1 MVDILNSLDIL
12 AVQEHWLSKQSLS
25 FLNSVHSDF
34 NARGITSIDYGDGL
48 SGRPHGGL
56 CFLWRR
62 SLDPFIE
69 PLIYVDEKRLL
80 GLKITSS
87 NATILLLNV
96 YLPYQTDDNAH
107 EYLEILGKIQAIS
120 DSFESTNIFI
130 IGDFNADI
138 KNPSLFTPFLNAFIN
153 ECHLIASDTL
163 LLPSDAFTY
172 VSDAHGSRS
181 WLDHVLTTHSSHSSI
196 SDMEVKY
203 DCVSSDHLPLCF
215 SIYVKLYVKFMHPI
229 LCGML
234 PPPRISITIIHKP
247 VCFYLLLMYLMRF

>member
-1 MVDILNSLDIL
+1 MVDILNFLDIL
-12 AVQEHWLSKQSLS
+12 AVQEHWLSKQSIS

-34 NARGITSIDYGDGL
+34 NARGISSIDYGDGL

-87 NATILLLNV
+87 NSTIRLLNV
-96 YLPYQTDDNAH
+96 YLPYHADDNAD
-107 EYLEILGKIQAIS
+107 EYQEILGKIQAIS

-130 IGDFNADI
+130 IGEFNADI
-138 KNPSLFTPFLNAFIN
+138 KKPSLFTLFLNAFIN
-153 ECHLIASDTL
+153 DCHLIPSDTL
-163 LLPSDAFTY
+163 LLSSDAFTY
-172 VSDAHGSRS
+172 VSDAHSSRS

-196 SDMEVKY
+196 IDVEVKY
-203 DCVSSDHLPLCF
+203 DCVSSNHLPLCF
-215 SIYVKLYVKFMHPI
+215 TKHAKLLPSSEAPPFIHPFI
-229 LCGML
+229 PHPFKHLVL
-234 PPPRISITIIHKP
+234 
-247 VCFYLLLMYLMRF
+247 

>member
-1 MVDILNSLDIL
+1 MNCRTICLTYRYSITSGLVTAMRTVFLTFSYCHRWIDRLDGISHLGNTHQQIQPTYRLSLRIASFNSRSIRNSAFDVVDILNSLDIL

-48 SGRPHGGL
+48 SGCPHVGL
-56 CFLWRR
+56 CFLWTR
-62 SLDPFIE
+62 SLDPFIQL
-69 PLIYVDEKRLL
+69 LIYVDEKRLL

-96 YLPYQTDDNAH
+96 YLPYQTYDNAD

-153 ECHLIASDTL
+153 DCHLIASDTL

-172 VSDAHGSRS
+172 VSDAQGSRS
-181 WLDHVLTTHSSHSSI
+181 
-196 SDMEVKY
+196 
-203 DCVSSDHLPLCF
+203 
-215 SIYVKLYVKFMHPI
+215 
-229 LCGML
+229 
-234 PPPRISITIIHKP
+234 
-247 VCFYLLLMYLMRF
+247 

>member
-1 MVDILNSLDIL
+1 MFIFI
-12 AVQEHWLSKQSLS
+12 KC
-25 FLNSVHSDF
+25 
-34 NARGITSIDYGDGL
+34 
-48 SGRPHGGL
+48 GRPHGGL
-56 CFLWRR
+56 CFLWMR

-96 YLPYQTDDNAH
+96 YLPHQTDYNAD

-153 ECHLIASDTL
+153 DCHLIASDTL

-196 SDMEVKY
+196 SDMTVY
-203 DCVSSDHLPLCF
+203 LPTTYLYAFLYMSSYYLPLKPPYR
-215 SIYVKLYVKFMHPI
+215 SKFTHLI

>member
-12 AVQEHWLSKQSLS
+12 AVQERWLSKQSLS

-34 NARGITSIDYGDGL
+34 NTRGITSIDYGDGL

-62 SLDPFIE
+62 LLDPFIE
-69 PLIYVDEKRLL
+69 PLIYVDEKKLL

-87 NATILLLNV
+87 DATILLLNV
-96 YLPYQTDDNAH
+96 YLPYQTVDNAD

-120 DSFESTNIFI
+120 DSFESTHIFI
-130 IGDFNADI
+130 IGDFNVDI

-153 ECHLIASDTL
+153 DCHIIASDTL

-181 WLDHVLTTHSSHSSI
+181 WLDCAHH
-196 SDMEVKY
+196 
-203 DCVSSDHLPLCF
+203 PL
-215 SIYVKLYVKFMHPI
+215 INI
-229 LCGML
+229 
-234 PPPRISITIIHKP
+234 
-247 VCFYLLLMYLMRF
+247 

>member
-1 MVDILNSLDIL
+1 M
-12 AVQEHWLSKQSLS
+12 
-25 FLNSVHSDF
+25 
-34 NARGITSIDYGDGL
+34 

-62 SLDPFIE
+62 SLDLFIE

-96 YLPYQTDDNAH
+96 YLPFQTDDNAD

-130 IGDFNADI
+130 IGDFNVDI
-138 KNPSLFTPFLNAFIN
+138 KNPSLFTPFLNTFIN
-153 ECHLIASDTL
+153 DCHLIASDTL
-163 LLPSDAFTY
+163 LLSSDAFTY

-196 SDMEVKY
+196 SDIEVKY

-215 SIYVKLYVKFMHPI
+215 AI
-229 LCGML
+229 
-234 PPPRISITIIHKP
+234 
-247 VCFYLLLMYLMRF
+247 

>member
-1 MVDILNSLDIL
+1 M
-12 AVQEHWLSKQSLS
+12 
-25 FLNSVHSDF
+25 
-34 NARGITSIDYGDGL
+34 

-69 PLIYVDEKRLL
+69 PLIYADEKRLL
-80 GLKITSS
+80 GIKITSS

-96 YLPYQTDDNAH
+96 YLQYQTDDNAD
-107 EYLEILGKIQAIS
+107 EYQEILGKIQAIS

-130 IGDFNADI
+130 NGYFNAGI
-138 KNPSLFTPFLNAFIN
+138 KKPSLFTPYLNAFVNDSMIP
-153 ECHLIASDTL
+153 SDTL

-181 WLDHVLTTHSSHSSI
+181 WLNHVLTTHSSHSSI

-203 DCVSSDHLPLCF
+203 DRVSSDHLPLCF
-215 SIYVKLYVKFMHPI
+215 TISAKS
-229 LCGML
+229 L
-234 PPPRISITIIHKP
+234 PSSEAPTQEQIQAPCP
-247 VCFYLLLMYLMRF
+247 VWNAASPQDLHHYHTQTGLLLSTTDLPHEVLSCTNLNVMINPSHFAMQNLQ